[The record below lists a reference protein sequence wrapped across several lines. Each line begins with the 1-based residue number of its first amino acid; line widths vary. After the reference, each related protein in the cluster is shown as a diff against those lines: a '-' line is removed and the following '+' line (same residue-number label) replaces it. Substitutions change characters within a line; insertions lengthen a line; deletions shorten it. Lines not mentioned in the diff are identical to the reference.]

1 MSRKNIW
8 KLFYFPVLKK
18 NSTKYFLFK
27 LSVAAHDVYWEII
40 RLRKNIALARLGL
53 ALSS

>member
-1 MSRKNIW
+1 MEIVLFPSVKN
-8 KLFYFPVLKK
+8 